1 MTMYIE
7 DLILKLNS
15 SVKVNS
21 YDQSIV
27 NSFAT
32 QLFGGRGFTE
42 KQSTLAIKI
51 LKKYQKNLELAV
63 KSSVSQYLDNPQ
75 FRFLIRT
82 NAKPIKRVYID
93 DYLQWGRCIKVE
105 FPYSE
110 DKVAQIRK
118 HRDSTGL
125 AAWDSESKSWNFSL
139 NESNIQFIQNLTNE
153 EAFDYDEEFK
163 KYLDQISEI
172 VKDMEN
178 HIPMLVLEDGKA
190 KFKNVSQYLPKIEDE
205 SVLSSVFLA
214 RKSGIYTWDEDINNI
229 LDQADLHP
237 LIKDFINNNYEGI
250 FEIDSTVESIDC
262 LKDIALHMSPC
273 LFVIPGGSEL
283 DKTKMIYNFLVEQG
297 YSSDEISVMF
307 RLPSSDGKNFNDFVK
322 NCGLNNPITENTK
335 FVFVSIKL
343 PKPVLKSKM
352 KFNSVVSLGRSNVH
366 YTIREFFKN
375 RENLIYYCEPGKQ
388 KEYNFGIM

>member
-1 MTMYIE
+1 MYIE

-82 NAKPIKRVYID
+82 NAKPVKRVYID

-118 HRDSTGL
+118 HRDFCNLIFLFRPLSQL
-125 AAWDSESKSWNFSL
+125 AATIFDS
-139 NESNIQFIQNLTNE
+139 
-153 EAFDYDEEFK
+153 
-163 KYLDQISEI
+163 
-172 VKDMEN
+172 
-178 HIPMLVLEDGKA
+178 
-190 KFKNVSQYLPKIEDE
+190 
-205 SVLSSVFLA
+205 
-214 RKSGIYTWDEDINNI
+214 
-229 LDQADLHP
+229 
-237 LIKDFINNNYEGI
+237 
-250 FEIDSTVESIDC
+250 
-262 LKDIALHMSPC
+262 
-273 LFVIPGGSEL
+273 
-283 DKTKMIYNFLVEQG
+283 
-297 YSSDEISVMF
+297 
-307 RLPSSDGKNFNDFVK
+307 
-322 NCGLNNPITENTK
+322 
-335 FVFVSIKL
+335 
-343 PKPVLKSKM
+343 
-352 KFNSVVSLGRSNVH
+352 
-366 YTIREFFKN
+366 
-375 RENLIYYCEPGKQ
+375 
-388 KEYNFGIM
+388 